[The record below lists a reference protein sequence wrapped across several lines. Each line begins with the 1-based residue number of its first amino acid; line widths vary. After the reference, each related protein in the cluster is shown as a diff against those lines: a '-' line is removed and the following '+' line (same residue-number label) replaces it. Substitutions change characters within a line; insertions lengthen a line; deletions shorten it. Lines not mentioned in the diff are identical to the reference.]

1 MEKSVQINEDYQ
13 LFIQHDP
20 KYYNNVIM
28 VELMTKDEEGYFT
41 VLLETY
47 GFDLAVLGEIDE

>member
-1 MEKSVQINEDYQ
+1 MEKSIQINDDLQ
-13 LFIQHDP
+13 VFIQHDP

-28 VELMTKDEEGYFT
+28 VELMAKDANGDFS

-47 GFDLAVLGEIDE
+47 GFDLEVLGEVDE